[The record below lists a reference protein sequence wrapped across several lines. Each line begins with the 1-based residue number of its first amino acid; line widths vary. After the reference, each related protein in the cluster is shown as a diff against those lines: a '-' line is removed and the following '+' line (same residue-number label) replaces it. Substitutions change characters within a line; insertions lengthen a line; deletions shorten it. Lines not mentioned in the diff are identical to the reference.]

1 MTDDHR
7 WAFPSLTISVGLI
20 HTVNRCN
27 VQEICW
33 RTSPFAQMSFLSDR
47 AALRAFPSSKDALWT
62 SAVFLCCR
70 HKAAENEWR
79 CYHRYLLQKSLSS
92 TFFVRPHHWK
102 VIWQLVRGAED
113 RMDERRASLG
123 HCLCF
128 KAVWETARGEE
139 FISSSGQSGAKTIAD
154 LWEEFKG
161 IISKEP
167 EDDSHR
173 WDCASQI
180 PRRYW
185 GELISQESREP
196 LQLRRQHQV
205 QG

>member
-1 MTDDHR
+1 MFKR
-7 WAFPSLTISVGLI
+7 FVGGKTRRLHLHKWVSYQI
-20 HTVNRCN
+20 GLLFVLFHHLKMLCGPPL
-27 VQEICW
+27 C
-33 RTSPFAQMSFLSDR
+33 FC
-47 AALRAFPSSKDALWT
+47 AAGTKQ
-62 SAVFLCCR
+62 
-70 HKAAENEWR
+70 AENEWR

-92 TFFVRPHHWK
+92 TFYVRPHHWK
-102 VIWQLVRGAED
+102 VIWQLIRGAED
-113 RMDERRASLG
+113 RMDERRVSLG

-139 FISSSGQSGAKTIAD
+139 FISSSEQSRAKTIAD

-161 IISKEP
+161 IISKEL

-173 WDCASQI
+173 WDSASQI
-180 PRRYW
+180 TRRYW